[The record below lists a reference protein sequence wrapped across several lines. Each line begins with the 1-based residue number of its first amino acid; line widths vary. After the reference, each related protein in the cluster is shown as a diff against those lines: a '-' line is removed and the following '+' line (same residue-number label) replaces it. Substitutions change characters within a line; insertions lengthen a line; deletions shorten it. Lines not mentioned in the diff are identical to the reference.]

1 MINRATG
8 GDQVMTQPDHAA
20 RAAYE
25 ARMQET
31 IEGSPSA
38 PAEAPAK
45 APAPAEPA
53 TNGADDTE
61 AAARE
66 KEAV

>member
-1 MINRATG
+1 
-8 GDQVMTQPDHAA
+8 V
-20 RAAYE
+20 
-25 ARMQET
+25 
-31 IEGSPSA
+31 

-45 APAPAEPA
+45 APAPAEPS